1 MLKIAVCDDSRELL
15 EKVEKDLHEYESV
28 RSTPV
33 TVHTYTNAV
42 DLLDGLKKTDYDI
55 LILDIIMPGFTGM
68 QAAHEIRKFNEEI
81 KIIFLT
87 SSKEFAIE
95 SYSVGAYY
103 YLLKPV
109 LNEKLFSVLDKVV
122 SEITSKQ
129 ESCVIYTHMGI
140 VNIPFA
146 KIECI
151 EVYNKHLDFHLSDGS
166 TKETRGALTDY
177 ENVFF
182 RKKGISEDSPLL
194 YTQHGLYPFN
204 RSRRNYHIQR
214 EDLPGLQTAGQG
226 YQGALH
232 ELYVYERGL
241 K

>member
-15 EKVEKDLHEYESV
+15 EKVEKDLLEYENV

-109 LNEKLFSVLDKVV
+109 LKEKLFSVLDKVV

-146 KIECI
+146 KIECL
-151 EVYNKHLDFHLSDGS
+151 EVYNKHLVFHLSDGS

-177 ENVFF
+177 ENVFLE
-182 RKKGISEDSPLL
+182 RKEFLKIHRSYILNMDYIHSIEAGEIATYSGKRFPVSRLL
-194 YTQHGLYPFN
+194 AKDIKEHYM
-204 RSRRNYHIQR
+204 NYMFTK
-214 EDLPGLQTAGQG
+214 E
-226 YQGALH
+226 
-232 ELYVYERGL
+232 V
-241 K
+241 

>member
-1 MLKIAVCDDSRELL
+1 MLKIAVCDDSRALL
-15 EKVEKDLHEYESV
+15 EKVEKDLLEYESA
-28 RSTPV
+28 RSTPL
-33 TVHTYTNAV
+33 TVHTYSNAME
-42 DLLDGLKKTDYDI
+42 LLDGLKKTDYDI

-109 LNEKLFSVLDKVV
+109 LKEKLFSVLDKVV

-146 KIECI
+146 KIECL
-151 EVYNKHLDFHLSDGS
+151 EVYNKHLVFHLSDGS
-166 TKETRGALTDY
+166 TKETRGALSDY
-177 ENVFF
+177 ENIFLD
-182 RKKGISEDSPLL
+182 RKEFLKI
-194 YTQHGLYPFN
+194 H
-204 RSRRNYHIQR
+204 RSYILNMDYIHSIEAGEIVTYSGKRFPVSRLVAKDIKEHYMNYIFTK
-214 EDLPGLQTAGQG
+214 E
-226 YQGALH
+226 
-232 ELYVYERGL
+232 V
-241 K
+241 

>member
-28 RSTPV
+28 RNTPV

-109 LNEKLFSVLDKVV
+109 LKEKLFSVLDKVV

-146 KIECI
+146 KIECL
-151 EVYNKHLDFHLSDGS
+151 EVYNKHLVFHLSDGS

-177 ENVFF
+177 ENVFLE
-182 RKKGISEDSPLL
+182 KKEFLKIHRSYILNMDYIHSIEAGEIATYSGKRFPVSRLL
-194 YTQHGLYPFN
+194 AKDIKEHYM
-204 RSRRNYHIQR
+204 NYMFTK
-214 EDLPGLQTAGQG
+214 E
-226 YQGALH
+226 
-232 ELYVYERGL
+232 V
-241 K
+241 

>member
-151 EVYNKHLDFHLSDGS
+151 EVYNKHLVFHLSDGS

-177 ENVFF
+177 ENVFLE
-182 RKKGISEDSPLL
+182 RKEFLKIHRSYILNMDYIHSIEAGEIATYSGKKFPVSRLL
-194 YTQHGLYPFN
+194 AKDIKERYM
-204 RSRRNYHIQR
+204 NYMFTK
-214 EDLPGLQTAGQG
+214 E
-226 YQGALH
+226 
-232 ELYVYERGL
+232 V
-241 K
+241 

>member
-122 SEITSKQ
+122 SEIASKQ

-146 KIECI
+146 KIECL
-151 EVYNKHLDFHLSDGS
+151 EVYNKHLVFHLSDGS

-177 ENVFF
+177 ENVFLE
-182 RKKGISEDSPLL
+182 RKEFLKIHRSYILNMDYIHSIEAGEIATYSGKRFPVSRLL
-194 YTQHGLYPFN
+194 AKDIKEHYM
-204 RSRRNYHIQR
+204 NYMFTK
-214 EDLPGLQTAGQG
+214 E
-226 YQGALH
+226 
-232 ELYVYERGL
+232 V
-241 K
+241 

>member
-15 EKVEKDLHEYESV
+15 EKVEKDLLEYESA
-28 RSTPV
+28 RITPV
-33 TVHTYTNAV
+33 TVHTYSNAME
-42 DLLDGLKKTDYDI
+42 LLDGLKKTDDDI

-109 LNEKLFSVLDKVV
+109 LKEKLFSVLDKVV

-146 KIECI
+146 KIECL
-151 EVYNKHLDFHLSDGS
+151 EVYNKHLVFHLSDGS

-177 ENVFF
+177 ENVFLE
-182 RKKGISEDSPLL
+182 RKEFLKIHRSYILNMDYIHSIEAGEIATYSGKRFPVSRLL
-194 YTQHGLYPFN
+194 AKDIKEHYM
-204 RSRRNYHIQR
+204 NYMFTK
-214 EDLPGLQTAGQG
+214 E
-226 YQGALH
+226 
-232 ELYVYERGL
+232 V
-241 K
+241 

>member
-15 EKVEKDLHEYESV
+15 EKVEKDLHEYENV
-28 RSTPV
+28 RNTPV

-109 LNEKLFSVLDKVV
+109 LKEKLFSVLDKVV

-146 KIECI
+146 RIECL
-151 EVYNKHLDFHLSDGS
+151 EVYNKHLVFHLSDGS

-177 ENVFF
+177 ENVFLE
-182 RKKGISEDSPLL
+182 RKEFLKIHRSYILNMDYIHSIEAGEIATYSGKRFPVSRLL
-194 YTQHGLYPFN
+194 AKDIKEHYM
-204 RSRRNYHIQR
+204 NYMFTK
-214 EDLPGLQTAGQG
+214 E
-226 YQGALH
+226 
-232 ELYVYERGL
+232 V
-241 K
+241 

>member
-15 EKVEKDLHEYESV
+15 EKVEKDLHEYENV
-28 RSTPV
+28 RNTPV

-109 LNEKLFSVLDKVV
+109 LKEKLFSVLDKVV

-146 KIECI
+146 RIECL
-151 EVYNKHLDFHLSDGS
+151 EVYNKHLVFHLSDGS
-166 TKETRGALTDY
+166 TKETRGALSDY
-177 ENVFF
+177 ENVFLE
-182 RKKGISEDSPLL
+182 RKEFLKIHRSYILNMDYIHSIEAGEIATYSGKRFPVSRLL
-194 YTQHGLYPFN
+194 AKDIKEHYM
-204 RSRRNYHIQR
+204 NYMFTK
-214 EDLPGLQTAGQG
+214 E
-226 YQGALH
+226 
-232 ELYVYERGL
+232 V
-241 K
+241 

>member
-42 DLLDGLKKTDYDI
+42 DLLDVLKKTDYDI

-146 KIECI
+146 KIECL
-151 EVYNKHLDFHLSDGS
+151 EVYNKHLVFHLSDGS

-177 ENVFF
+177 ENVFLE
-182 RKKGISEDSPLL
+182 RKEFLKIHRSYILNMDYIHSIEAGEIATYSGKRFPVSRLL
-194 YTQHGLYPFN
+194 AKDIKEHYM
-204 RSRRNYHIQR
+204 NYMFTK
-214 EDLPGLQTAGQG
+214 E
-226 YQGALH
+226 
-232 ELYVYERGL
+232 V
-241 K
+241 

>member
-15 EKVEKDLHEYESV
+15 EKVEKDLHEYENV
-28 RSTPV
+28 RNTPV

-146 KIECI
+146 KIECL
-151 EVYNKHLDFHLSDGS
+151 EVYNKHLVFHLSDGS

-177 ENVFF
+177 ENVFLE
-182 RKKGISEDSPLL
+182 RKEFLKIHRSYILNMDYIHSIEAGEIATYSGKKFPVSRLL
-194 YTQHGLYPFN
+194 AKDIKEHYM
-204 RSRRNYHIQR
+204 NYMFTK
-214 EDLPGLQTAGQG
+214 E
-226 YQGALH
+226 
-232 ELYVYERGL
+232 V
-241 K
+241 

>member
-15 EKVEKDLHEYESV
+15 EKVEKYLHEYENV
-28 RSTPV
+28 RNTPV

-42 DLLDGLKKTDYDI
+42 DLLDGFKKTDYDI

-146 KIECI
+146 KIECL
-151 EVYNKHLDFHLSDGS
+151 EVYNKHLVFHLSDGS
-166 TKETRGALTDY
+166 TKETRGALSDY
-177 ENVFF
+177 ENIFLD
-182 RKKGISEDSPLL
+182 RKEFLKIHRSYILNMDYIHSIEAGEIVTYSGKRFPVSRLL
-194 YTQHGLYPFN
+194 AKDIKEHYM
-204 RSRRNYHIQR
+204 NYMFTK
-214 EDLPGLQTAGQG
+214 E
-226 YQGALH
+226 
-232 ELYVYERGL
+232 V
-241 K
+241 

>member
-15 EKVEKDLHEYESV
+15 EKVEKDLHEYENV
-28 RSTPV
+28 RNTPA
-33 TVHTYTNAV
+33 TGHTYTNAV

-146 KIECI
+146 KIECL
-151 EVYNKHLDFHLSDGS
+151 EVYNKHLVFHLSDGS

-177 ENVFF
+177 ENVFLE
-182 RKKGISEDSPLL
+182 RKEFLKIHRSYILNMDYIHSIEAGEIATYSGKKFPVSRLL
-194 YTQHGLYPFN
+194 AKDIKERYM
-204 RSRRNYHIQR
+204 NYMFTK
-214 EDLPGLQTAGQG
+214 E
-226 YQGALH
+226 
-232 ELYVYERGL
+232 V
-241 K
+241 

>member
-15 EKVEKDLHEYESV
+15 EKVEKNLHEYENV
-28 RSTPV
+28 RNTPV

-109 LNEKLFSVLDKVV
+109 LKEKLFSVLDKVV

-146 KIECI
+146 KIECL
-151 EVYNKHLDFHLSDGS
+151 EVYNKHLVFHLSDGS

-177 ENVFF
+177 ENVFLE
-182 RKKGISEDSPLL
+182 RKEFLKIHRSYILNMDYIHSIEAGEIATYSGKRFPVSRLL
-194 YTQHGLYPFN
+194 AKDIKEHYM
-204 RSRRNYHIQR
+204 NYMFTK
-214 EDLPGLQTAGQG
+214 E
-226 YQGALH
+226 
-232 ELYVYERGL
+232 V
-241 K
+241 

>member
-146 KIECI
+146 KIECL
-151 EVYNKHLDFHLSDGS
+151 EVYNKHLVFHLSDGS

-177 ENVFF
+177 ENVFLE
-182 RKKGISEDSPLL
+182 RKEFLKIHRSYILNMDYIHSIEAGEIATYSGKRFPVSRLL
-194 YTQHGLYPFN
+194 AKDIKEHYM
-204 RSRRNYHIQR
+204 NYMFTK
-214 EDLPGLQTAGQG
+214 E
-226 YQGALH
+226 
-232 ELYVYERGL
+232 V
-241 K
+241 

>member
-1 MLKIAVCDDSRELL
+1 M
-15 EKVEKDLHEYESV
+15 
-28 RSTPV
+28 
-33 TVHTYTNAV
+33 
-42 DLLDGLKKTDYDI
+42 TDNDI

-146 KIECI
+146 KIECL
-151 EVYNKHLDFHLSDGS
+151 EVYNKHLVFHLSDGS

-177 ENVFF
+177 ENVFLE
-182 RKKGISEDSPLL
+182 RKEFLKIHRSYILNMNYIHSIEAGEIATYSGKKFPVSRLL
-194 YTQHGLYPFN
+194 AKDIKEHYM
-204 RSRRNYHIQR
+204 NYMFTK
-214 EDLPGLQTAGQG
+214 E
-226 YQGALH
+226 
-232 ELYVYERGL
+232 V
-241 K
+241 

>member
-15 EKVEKDLHEYESV
+15 EKVEDILLEYEKV
-28 RSTPV
+28 KNIPV
-33 TVHTYTNAV
+33 AVDTYICAE
-42 DLLDGLKKTDYDI
+42 DLLDGIKKTDYDI
-55 LILDIIMPGFTGM
+55 LLLDIIMPGFTGM
-68 QAAHEIRKFNEEI
+68 HAAREIRKYNEEI
-81 KIIFLT
+81 KIVFLT

-109 LNEKLFSVLDKVV
+109 LKEKLFSVLDKVV

-146 KIECI
+146 KIECL
-151 EVYNKHLDFHLSDGS
+151 EVYNKHLVFHLSDGS

-177 ENVFF
+177 ENVFLE
-182 RKKGISEDSPLL
+182 RKEFLKIHRSYILNMDYIHSIEAGEIATYSGKRFPVSRLL
-194 YTQHGLYPFN
+194 AKDIKEHYM
-204 RSRRNYHIQR
+204 NYMFTK
-214 EDLPGLQTAGQG
+214 E
-226 YQGALH
+226 
-232 ELYVYERGL
+232 V
-241 K
+241 

>member
-109 LNEKLFSVLDKVV
+109 LKEKLFSVLDKVV

-146 KIECI
+146 KIECL
-151 EVYNKHLDFHLSDGS
+151 EVYNKHLVFHLSDGS

-177 ENVFF
+177 ENVFLE
-182 RKKGISEDSPLL
+182 RKEFLKIHRSYILNMDYIHSIEAGEIATYSGKKFPVSRLL
-194 YTQHGLYPFN
+194 AKDIKERYM
-204 RSRRNYHIQR
+204 NYMFTK
-214 EDLPGLQTAGQG
+214 D
-226 YQGALH
+226 
-232 ELYVYERGL
+232 V
-241 K
+241 

>member
-15 EKVEKDLHEYESV
+15 EKVEKDLHEYENV
-28 RSTPV
+28 RNTPV

-146 KIECI
+146 KIECL
-151 EVYNKHLDFHLSDGS
+151 EVYNKHLVFHLSDGS

-177 ENVFF
+177 ENVFLE
-182 RKKGISEDSPLL
+182 RKEFLKIHRSYILNMDYIHSIEAGEITTYSGKIFPVSRLL
-194 YTQHGLYPFN
+194 AKDIKEHYM
-204 RSRRNYHIQR
+204 NYMFTK
-214 EDLPGLQTAGQG
+214 E
-226 YQGALH
+226 
-232 ELYVYERGL
+232 V
-241 K
+241 

>member
-15 EKVEKDLHEYESV
+15 EKVEKDLLEYESA
-28 RSTPV
+28 RITPV
-33 TVHTYTNAV
+33 TIQTYTNAM
-42 DLLDGLKKTDYDI
+42 DLLDGLKKSDYYI

-109 LNEKLFSVLDKVV
+109 LKEKLFSVLDKVV

-146 KIECI
+146 KIECL
-151 EVYNKHLDFHLSDGS
+151 EVYNKHLVFHLSDGS

-177 ENVFF
+177 ENVFLE
-182 RKKGISEDSPLL
+182 RKEFLKIHRSYILNMDYIHSIEAGEIATYSGKRFPVSRLL
-194 YTQHGLYPFN
+194 AKDIKEHYM
-204 RSRRNYHIQR
+204 NYMFTK
-214 EDLPGLQTAGQG
+214 E
-226 YQGALH
+226 
-232 ELYVYERGL
+232 V
-241 K
+241 

>member
-15 EKVEKDLHEYESV
+15 EKVEKDLHEYENV
-28 RSTPV
+28 RNTPA

-42 DLLDGLKKTDYDI
+42 DLLDGLQKTDYDI

-146 KIECI
+146 KIECL
-151 EVYNKHLDFHLSDGS
+151 EVYNKHLVFHLSDGS

-177 ENVFF
+177 ENVFLE
-182 RKKGISEDSPLL
+182 RKEFLKIHRSYILNMDYIHSIEAGEIATYSGKRFPVSRLL
-194 YTQHGLYPFN
+194 AKDIKEHYMHSMFTK
-204 RSRRNYHIQR
+204 
-214 EDLPGLQTAGQG
+214 E
-226 YQGALH
+226 
-232 ELYVYERGL
+232 V
-241 K
+241 

>member
-15 EKVEKDLHEYESV
+15 EKVEKYLHEYESV
-28 RSTPV
+28 RNTPV

-146 KIECI
+146 RIECL
-151 EVYNKHLDFHLSDGS
+151 EVYNKHLVFHLSDGS

-177 ENVFF
+177 ENVFLE
-182 RKKGISEDSPLL
+182 RKEFLKIHRSYILNMDYIHSIEAGEIATYSGKRFPVSRLL
-194 YTQHGLYPFN
+194 AKDIKEHYM
-204 RSRRNYHIQR
+204 NYMFTK
-214 EDLPGLQTAGQG
+214 E
-226 YQGALH
+226 
-232 ELYVYERGL
+232 V
-241 K
+241 

>member
-28 RSTPV
+28 RNTPV

-109 LNEKLFSVLDKVV
+109 LKEKLFSVLDKVV

-146 KIECI
+146 RIECL
-151 EVYNKHLDFHLSDGS
+151 EVYNKHLVFHLSDGS

-177 ENVFF
+177 ENVFLE
-182 RKKGISEDSPLL
+182 RKEFLKIHRSYILNMDYIHSIEAGEIATYSGKRFPVSRLL
-194 YTQHGLYPFN
+194 AKDIKERYM
-204 RSRRNYHIQR
+204 NYMFTK
-214 EDLPGLQTAGQG
+214 E
-226 YQGALH
+226 
-232 ELYVYERGL
+232 V
-241 K
+241 

>member
-15 EKVEKDLHEYESV
+15 EKVEKDLLEYESA
-28 RSTPV
+28 RITPV
-33 TVHTYTNAV
+33 TVHTYSNAME
-42 DLLDGLKKTDYDI
+42 LLDGLKKTDYDI

-109 LNEKLFSVLDKVV
+109 LKEKLFSVLDKVV

-146 KIECI
+146 KIECL
-151 EVYNKHLDFHLSDGS
+151 EVYNKHLVFHLSDGS

-177 ENVFF
+177 ENVFLE
-182 RKKGISEDSPLL
+182 RKEFLKIHRSYILNMDYIHSIEAGEITTYSGKRFPVSRLL
-194 YTQHGLYPFN
+194 AKDIKEHYM
-204 RSRRNYHIQR
+204 NYMFTK
-214 EDLPGLQTAGQG
+214 E
-226 YQGALH
+226 
-232 ELYVYERGL
+232 V
-241 K
+241 

>member
-15 EKVEKDLHEYESV
+15 EKVEKDLHEYENV
-28 RSTPV
+28 RNTPV

-146 KIECI
+146 RIECL
-151 EVYNKHLDFHLSDGS
+151 EVYNKHLVFHLSDGS

-177 ENVFF
+177 ENVFLE
-182 RKKGISEDSPLL
+182 RKEFLKIHRSYILNMDYIHSIEAGEIATYSGKKFPVSRLL
-194 YTQHGLYPFN
+194 AKDIKEHYM
-204 RSRRNYHIQR
+204 NYMFTK
-214 EDLPGLQTAGQG
+214 E
-226 YQGALH
+226 
-232 ELYVYERGL
+232 V
-241 K
+241 

>member
-15 EKVEKDLHEYESV
+15 EKVEKYLHEYENV
-28 RSTPV
+28 RNTPV

-146 KIECI
+146 KIECL
-151 EVYNKHLDFHLSDGS
+151 EVYNKHLVFHLSDGS

-177 ENVFF
+177 ENVFLE
-182 RKKGISEDSPLL
+182 RKEFLKIHRSYILNMDYIHSIEAGEITTYSGKTFPVSRLL
-194 YTQHGLYPFN
+194 AKDIKEHYM
-204 RSRRNYHIQR
+204 NYMFTK
-214 EDLPGLQTAGQG
+214 E
-226 YQGALH
+226 
-232 ELYVYERGL
+232 V
-241 K
+241 

>member
-15 EKVEKDLHEYESV
+15 EKVEKDLLEYESV

-33 TVHTYTNAV
+33 TIHTYTNAME
-42 DLLDGLKKTDYDI
+42 LLDGLKKTDYDI

-109 LNEKLFSVLDKVV
+109 LKEKLFSVLDKVV

-129 ESCVIYTHMGI
+129 ESCVVYTHMGI

-146 KIECI
+146 KIECL
-151 EVYNKHLDFHLSDGS
+151 EVYNKHLVFHLSDGS

-177 ENVFF
+177 ENVFLE
-182 RKKGISEDSPLL
+182 RKEFLKIHRSYILNMDYIHSIEAGEIATYSGKKFPVSRLL
-194 YTQHGLYPFN
+194 AKDIKEHYM
-204 RSRRNYHIQR
+204 NYMFTK
-214 EDLPGLQTAGQG
+214 E
-226 YQGALH
+226 
-232 ELYVYERGL
+232 V
-241 K
+241 

>member
-15 EKVEKDLHEYESV
+15 EKVEKDLLEYESA
-28 RSTPV
+28 RITPV
-33 TVHTYTNAV
+33 TVHTYSNAME
-42 DLLDGLKKTDYDI
+42 LLDGLKKTDYDI

-146 KIECI
+146 KIECL
-151 EVYNKHLDFHLSDGS
+151 EVYNKHLVFHLSDGS
-166 TKETRGALTDY
+166 TKETRGALSDY
-177 ENVFF
+177 ENIFLD
-182 RKKGISEDSPLL
+182 RKEFLKI
-194 YTQHGLYPFN
+194 H
-204 RSRRNYHIQR
+204 RSYILNMDYIHSIEAGEIVTYSGKRFPVSRLVAKDIKEHYMNYIFTK
-214 EDLPGLQTAGQG
+214 E
-226 YQGALH
+226 
-232 ELYVYERGL
+232 V
-241 K
+241 

>member
-129 ESCVIYTHMGI
+129 ESCIIYTHMGI

-177 ENVFF
+177 ENVFLE
-182 RKKGISEDSPLL
+182 RKEFLKIHRSYILNMDYIHSIEAGEIATYSGKKFPVSRLL
-194 YTQHGLYPFN
+194 AKDIKEHYM
-204 RSRRNYHIQR
+204 NYMFTK
-214 EDLPGLQTAGQG
+214 E
-226 YQGALH
+226 
-232 ELYVYERGL
+232 V
-241 K
+241 

>member
-1 MLKIAVCDDSRELL
+1 MLRIAVCDDSRELL
-15 EKVEKDLHEYESV
+15 EKVEKDLLEYESA
-28 RSTPV
+28 RNTPV
-33 TVHTYTNAV
+33 TVHAYTN
-42 DLLDGLKKTDYDI
+42 DMELLDGLKKTDYDI

-146 KIECI
+146 KIECL
-151 EVYNKHLDFHLSDGS
+151 EVYNKHLVFHLSDGS

-177 ENVFF
+177 ENVFLE
-182 RKKGISEDSPLL
+182 RKEFLKI
-194 YTQHGLYPFN
+194 H
-204 RSRRNYHIQR
+204 RSYILNMDYIHSI
-214 EDLPGLQTAGQG
+214 EAG
-226 YQGALH
+226 
-232 ELYVYERGL
+232 
-241 K
+241 

>member
-15 EKVEKDLHEYESV
+15 EKVEKYLHEYENV
-28 RSTPV
+28 RNTPV

-146 KIECI
+146 KIECL
-151 EVYNKHLDFHLSDGS
+151 EVYNKHLVFHLSDGS

-177 ENVFF
+177 ENVFLE
-182 RKKGISEDSPLL
+182 RKEFLKIHRSYILNMDYIHSIEAGEIATYSGKRFPVSRLL
-194 YTQHGLYPFN
+194 AKDIKEHYM
-204 RSRRNYHIQR
+204 NYMFTK
-214 EDLPGLQTAGQG
+214 E
-226 YQGALH
+226 
-232 ELYVYERGL
+232 V
-241 K
+241 

>member
-15 EKVEKDLHEYESV
+15 EKVEKDLHEYENV
-28 RSTPV
+28 RNTPV

-42 DLLDGLKKTDYDI
+42 ELLDGLKKTDYDI

-109 LNEKLFSVLDKVV
+109 LKEKLFPVLDKVV

-146 KIECI
+146 KIECL
-151 EVYNKHLDFHLSDGS
+151 EVYNKHLVFHLSDGS
-166 TKETRGALTDY
+166 TKETRGALSDY
-177 ENVFF
+177 ENIFLD
-182 RKKGISEDSPLL
+182 RKEFLKI
-194 YTQHGLYPFN
+194 H
-204 RSRRNYHIQR
+204 RSYILNMDYIHSIEAGVIVTYSGKRFPVSRLVAKDIKEHYMNYIFTK
-214 EDLPGLQTAGQG
+214 E
-226 YQGALH
+226 
-232 ELYVYERGL
+232 V
-241 K
+241 

>member
-28 RSTPV
+28 RNTPV

-146 KIECI
+146 RIECL
-151 EVYNKHLDFHLSDGS
+151 EVYNKHLVFHLSDGS

-177 ENVFF
+177 ENVFLE
-182 RKKGISEDSPLL
+182 RKEFLKIHRSYILNMDYIHSIEAGEIATYSGKRFPVSRLL
-194 YTQHGLYPFN
+194 AKDIKEHYM
-204 RSRRNYHIQR
+204 NYMFTK
-214 EDLPGLQTAGQG
+214 E
-226 YQGALH
+226 
-232 ELYVYERGL
+232 V
-241 K
+241 

>member
-109 LNEKLFSVLDKVV
+109 LKEKLFSVLDKVV

-146 KIECI
+146 KIECL
-151 EVYNKHLDFHLSDGS
+151 EVYNKHLVFHLSDGS

-177 ENVFF
+177 ENVFLE
-182 RKKGISEDSPLL
+182 RKEFLKIHRSYILNMDYIHSIEAGEIATYSGKRFPVSRLL
-194 YTQHGLYPFN
+194 AKDIKEHYM
-204 RSRRNYHIQR
+204 NYMFTK
-214 EDLPGLQTAGQG
+214 E
-226 YQGALH
+226 
-232 ELYVYERGL
+232 V
-241 K
+241 

>member
-15 EKVEKDLHEYESV
+15 EKVEKDLLEYESV
-28 RSTPV
+28 QSTPV
-33 TVHTYTNAV
+33 TIHTYTNAM

-55 LILDIIMPGFTGM
+55 LILDIIMPNFTGM
-68 QAAHEIRKFNEEI
+68 QVAHEIRKFNEEI

-109 LNEKLFSVLDKVV
+109 LKEKLFSILDKVV

-129 ESCVIYTHMGI
+129 ESCVICTHMGI

-146 KIECI
+146 KIECL
-151 EVYNKHLDFHLSDGS
+151 EVYNKHLVFHLSDGS
-166 TKETRGALTDY
+166 TKETRGTLTDY
-177 ENVFF
+177 ENVFLE
-182 RKKGISEDSPLL
+182 RKEFLKIHRSYILNMDYIHSIEAGEIATYSGKKFPVSRLL
-194 YTQHGLYPFN
+194 AKDIKEHYM
-204 RSRRNYHIQR
+204 NYMFTK
-214 EDLPGLQTAGQG
+214 E
-226 YQGALH
+226 
-232 ELYVYERGL
+232 V
-241 K
+241 

>member
-28 RSTPV
+28 RNTPV

-109 LNEKLFSVLDKVV
+109 LKEKLFSVLDKVV
-122 SEITSKQ
+122 SEIASKQ

-146 KIECI
+146 RIECL
-151 EVYNKHLDFHLSDGS
+151 EVYNKHLVFHLSDGS

-177 ENVFF
+177 ENVFLE
-182 RKKGISEDSPLL
+182 RKEFLKIHRSYILNMDYIHSIEAGEIATYSGKRFPVSRLL
-194 YTQHGLYPFN
+194 AKDIKEHYM
-204 RSRRNYHIQR
+204 NYMFTK
-214 EDLPGLQTAGQG
+214 E
-226 YQGALH
+226 
-232 ELYVYERGL
+232 V
-241 K
+241 

>member
-15 EKVEKDLHEYESV
+15 EKVEKDLHEYENV
-28 RSTPV
+28 RNTPV

-109 LNEKLFSVLDKVV
+109 LKEKLFSVLDKVV

-146 KIECI
+146 KIECL
-151 EVYNKHLDFHLSDGS
+151 EVYNKHLVFHLSDGS

-177 ENVFF
+177 ENVFLE
-182 RKKGISEDSPLL
+182 RKEFLKIHRSYILNMDYIHSIEAGEITTYSGKRFPVSRLL
-194 YTQHGLYPFN
+194 AKDIKEHYM
-204 RSRRNYHIQR
+204 NYMFTK
-214 EDLPGLQTAGQG
+214 E
-226 YQGALH
+226 
-232 ELYVYERGL
+232 V
-241 K
+241 

>member
-15 EKVEKDLHEYESV
+15 EKVEKDLHEYENV
-28 RSTPV
+28 RNTPA

-146 KIECI
+146 KIECL
-151 EVYNKHLDFHLSDGS
+151 EVYNKHLVFHLSDGS
-166 TKETRGALTDY
+166 TKETRGALSDY
-177 ENVFF
+177 ENIFLD
-182 RKKGISEDSPLL
+182 RKEFLKI
-194 YTQHGLYPFN
+194 H
-204 RSRRNYHIQR
+204 RSYILNMDYIHSIEAGEIVTYSGKRFPVSRLVAKDIKEHYMNYIFTK
-214 EDLPGLQTAGQG
+214 E
-226 YQGALH
+226 
-232 ELYVYERGL
+232 V
-241 K
+241 